1 VSKRFYSL
9 ASVLPV
15 FGGCFRLVKWEYK
28 VILIKTQIRT
38 DHFKADSK
46 PVIEDVQND
55 LNDLG
60 NEGWELVG
68 IQDITLPDNR
78 MFTVAYL
85 KKQKH

>member
-1 VSKRFYSL
+1 M
-9 ASVLPV
+9 A
-15 FGGCFRLVKWEYK
+15 KWEYK
-28 VILIKTQIRT
+28 VILIRTQIHT
-38 DHFKADSK
+38 DHYQAEHK

-55 LNDLG
+55 LNALG

-85 KKQKH
+85 KKQKKAS